1 LQSPHSWK
9 VVGRFVVCAAANQ
22 AARVS
27 EAVTVA
33 ELVIERR
40 LDVIPRAG
48 KKALFSV
55 YVLRPTAVGGSPAV
69 DELVVRDERGE
80 RTARFRALRGD
91 MGMPP

>member
-1 LQSPHSWK
+1 ME
-9 VVGRFVVCAAANQ
+9 GRRSLRRLRGGESGGPSQRSGDGGGA
-22 AARVS
+22 
-27 EAVTVA
+27 
-33 ELVIERR
+33 VIERR